1 MSEYDQTVERNQEEG
16 SIGIG
21 AMIVFI
27 ALILVAAVASTIII
41 KTAEELQQNA
51 ESTSDDTRK
60 EISGKI
66 SIINMI
72 VNGTDGTDLDSVIV
86 TAKVAS
92 GSTDVLVNNI
102 DFMVTCG
109 DATSFG
115 IVTGNLGTDAPW
127 GQAIAGIDGANLA
140 GADAPVRDGDD
151 GDATNDDDGDGK
163 WTQSNAETLA
173 GVAYEASDELTA
185 GTVFKFDIN
194 LEKDYLGFGNGEK
207 DANND
212 DADDDPTTEATVT
225 ITPTTAMDA
234 ADYNQGPCSTLSG
247 VGETLQLK
255 MIVDGGGTTVSE
267 LQIDSVVSGK
277 AVI

>member
-127 GQAIAGIDGANLA
+127 GQAIAGADGSNLA

-163 WTQSNAETLA
+163 WTQPNAETLA

>member
-1 MSEYDQTVERNQEEG
+1 MSEYNQTVERNQEEG

-72 VNGTDGTDLDSVIV
+72 VNGSDGTDINSVIV

-102 DFMVTCG
+102 DYMVTCG
-109 DATSFG
+109 DTTSFG
-115 IVTGNLGTDAPW
+115 IVTGNLGTESPW
-127 GQAIAGIDGANLA
+127 GQVIAGTAGTNVA
-140 GADAPVRDGDD
+140 GADGDP
-151 GDATNDDDGDGK
+151 ATGADNGAGT
-163 WTQSNAETLA
+163 WSQPNAETLA
-173 GVAYEASDELTA
+173 GAAFTASQELTA
-185 GTVFKFDIN
+185 GTVFKFDIDLDRN
-194 LEKDYLGFGNGEK
+194 YLG
-207 DANND
+207 
-212 DADDDPTTEATVT
+212 
-225 ITPTTAMDA
+225 TAA
-234 ADYNQGPCSTLSG
+234 AGPCATLSG

-255 MIVDGGGTTVSE
+255 MIVDGGGTTISE
-267 LQIDSVVSGK
+267 LSIDSVVSGK
-277 AVI
+277 AVV

>member
-1 MSEYDQTVERNQEEG
+1 MSEYNQTVERNQEEG

-72 VNGTDGTDLDSVIV
+72 VNGSDGTDLNSVIV

-102 DFMVTCG
+102 DYMVTCG
-109 DATSFG
+109 DTASFG
-115 IVTGNLGTDAPW
+115 IVTGNLGTESPW
-127 GQAIAGIDGANLA
+127 GQVIAGTAGTNVDGLDGVN
-140 GADAPVRDGDD
+140 GNGDD
-151 GDATNDDDGDGK
+151 GAGT
-163 WTQSNAETLA
+163 WSQPNAETLA
-173 GVAYEASDELTA
+173 GAAFTASQELTA
-185 GTVFKFDIN
+185 GTVFKFDIDLDRN
-194 LEKDYLGFGNGEK
+194 YLG
-207 DANND
+207 
-212 DADDDPTTEATVT
+212 
-225 ITPTTAMDA
+225 TAA
-234 ADYNQGPCSTLSG
+234 AGPCATLSG

-255 MIVDGGGTTVSE
+255 MIVDGGGTTISE
-267 LQIDSVVSGK
+267 LSIDSVVSGK
-277 AVI
+277 AVV

>member
-72 VNGTDGTDLDSVIV
+72 VNGSDGTDIDSVIV

-102 DFMVTCG
+102 DFMVSCG
-109 DATSFG
+109 DTATFG
-115 IVTGNLGTDAPW
+115 IVTGNLGTESPW
-127 GQAIAGIDGANLA
+127 GQVIAGIAGTNVK
-140 GADAPVRDGDD
+140 GADQ
-151 GDATNDDDGDGK
+151 DAGTAADNGDGT
-163 WTQSNAETLA
+163 WSQPNAETLSGA
-173 GVAYEASDELTA
+173 AFSASEELTA

-194 LEKDYLGFGNGEK
+194 LDKNYLGV
-207 DANND
+207 A
-212 DADDDPTTEATVT
+212 AT
-225 ITPTTAMDA
+225 
-234 ADYNQGPCSTLSG
+234 GPCENNAG

-255 MIVDGGGTTVSE
+255 MIVDGGGTTISE
-267 LQIDSVVSGK
+267 LSIDSVVSGK
-277 AVI
+277 AVV

>member
-1 MSEYDQTVERNQEEG
+1 MSEYNQTVERNQEEG

-72 VNGTDGTDLDSVIV
+72 VNGSDGTDINSVIV

-92 GSTDVLVNNI
+92 GSTDVLVSNI
-102 DFMVTCG
+102 DFMVSCG
-109 DATSFG
+109 DTASFG
-115 IVTGNLGTDAPW
+115 IVTGNLGTESPW
-127 GQAIAGIDGANLA
+127 GQVIAGTAGTNVK
-140 GADAPVRDGDD
+140 GADGDVGEAAD
-151 GDATNDDDGDGK
+151 NGAGT
-163 WTQSNAETLA
+163 WSEPNAETLSGDA
-173 GVAYEASDELTA
+173 FTANQELTA
-185 GTVFKFDIN
+185 GTVFKFDIDLDKN
-194 LEKDYLGFGNGEK
+194 YLG
-207 DANND
+207 
-212 DADDDPTTEATVT
+212 
-225 ITPTTAMDA
+225 TAGA
-234 ADYNQGPCSTLSG
+234 GPCATLSG

-255 MIVDGGGTTVSE
+255 MIVDGGGTTISE
-267 LQIDSVVSGK
+267 LNIDSVVSGK
-277 AVI
+277 AVV

>member
-1 MSEYDQTVERNQEEG
+1 MSEYNQTVERNQEEG

-72 VNGTDGTDLDSVIV
+72 VNGSDGTDINSVIV

-102 DFMVTCG
+102 DFMITCG
-109 DATSFG
+109 DTTSFG
-115 IVTGNLGTDAPW
+115 IVTGNLGTESPW
-127 GQAIAGIDGANLA
+127 GQVIAGTAGTNVDGLDGVN
-140 GADAPVRDGDD
+140 GNGDD
-151 GDATNDDDGDGK
+151 GAGT
-163 WTQSNAETLA
+163 WSQPNAETLA
-173 GVAYEASDELTA
+173 GAAFTASQELTA
-185 GTVFKFDIN
+185 GTVFKFDIDLDRN
-194 LEKDYLGFGNGEK
+194 YLG
-207 DANND
+207 
-212 DADDDPTTEATVT
+212 
-225 ITPTTAMDA
+225 TAA
-234 ADYNQGPCSTLSG
+234 AGPCATLSG

-255 MIVDGGGTTVSE
+255 MIVDGGGTTISE
-267 LQIDSVVSGK
+267 LSIDSVVSGK
-277 AVI
+277 AVV

>member
-1 MSEYDQTVERNQEEG
+1 MSEYNQTVERNQEEG

-72 VNGTDGTDLDSVIV
+72 VNGSDGTDINSVIV

-102 DFMVTCG
+102 DYMVTCG
-109 DATSFG
+109 DTASFG
-115 IVTGNLGTDAPW
+115 IVTGNLGTESPW
-127 GQAIAGIDGANLA
+127 GQVIAGTAGTNVA
-140 GADAPVRDGDD
+140 GADGDP
-151 GDATNDDDGDGK
+151 ATGADNGAGT
-163 WTQSNAETLA
+163 WSQPNAETLA
-173 GVAYEASDELTA
+173 GAAFTASQELTA
-185 GTVFKFDIN
+185 GTVFKFDIDLDKN
-194 LEKDYLGFGNGEK
+194 YLG
-207 DANND
+207 
-212 DADDDPTTEATVT
+212 
-225 ITPTTAMDA
+225 TAA
-234 ADYNQGPCSTLSG
+234 AGPCATLSG

-255 MIVDGGGTTVSE
+255 MIVDGGGTTISE
-267 LQIDSVVSGK
+267 LSIDSVVSGK
-277 AVI
+277 AVV

>member
-1 MSEYDQTVERNQEEG
+1 MSEYNQTVERNRDEG

-72 VNGTDGTDLDSVIV
+72 VNGSDGTDINSVIV

-102 DFMVTCG
+102 DYMVTCG
-109 DATSFG
+109 DTASFG
-115 IVTGNLGTDAPW
+115 IVTGNLGTESPW
-127 GQAIAGIDGANLA
+127 GQVIAGTAGTNVA
-140 GADAPVRDGDD
+140 GADGDP
-151 GDATNDDDGDGK
+151 ATGADNGAGT
-163 WTQSNAETLA
+163 WSQPNAETLA
-173 GVAYEASDELTA
+173 GAAFTASQELTA
-185 GTVFKFDIN
+185 GTVFKFDIDLDKN
-194 LEKDYLGFGNGEK
+194 YLG
-207 DANND
+207 
-212 DADDDPTTEATVT
+212 
-225 ITPTTAMDA
+225 TAA
-234 ADYNQGPCSTLSG
+234 AGPCATLSG

-255 MIVDGGGTTVSE
+255 MIVDGGGTTISE
-267 LQIDSVVSGK
+267 LSIDSVVSGK
-277 AVI
+277 AVV

>member
-1 MSEYDQTVERNQEEG
+1 MSEYNQTVERNQEEG

-72 VNGTDGTDLDSVIV
+72 VNGSDGTDINSVIV

-102 DFMVTCG
+102 DFMVSCG
-109 DATSFG
+109 DTSNFG
-115 IVTGNLGTDAPW
+115 IVTGNLGTESPW
-127 GQAIAGIDGANLA
+127 GQGIAGTAGTNVKGA
-140 GADAPVRDGDD
+140 D
-151 GDATNDDDGDGK
+151 GDAGTAGDNGAGT
-163 WTQSNAETLA
+163 WSEPNAETLA
-173 GVAYEASDELTA
+173 GVAYAAADELTA
-185 GTVFKFDIN
+185 GTVFKFDIDLDKN
-194 LEKDYLGFGNGEK
+194 YLG
-207 DANND
+207 
-212 DADDDPTTEATVT
+212 
-225 ITPTTAMDA
+225 TAA
-234 ADYNQGPCSTLSG
+234 AGPCATLAG

-255 MIVDGGGTTVSE
+255 MIVDGGGTTISE
-267 LQIDSVVSGK
+267 LNIDSVVSGK
-277 AVI
+277 AVV

>member
-1 MSEYDQTVERNQEEG
+1 MSEYNQTVERNQEEG

-72 VNGTDGTDLDSVIV
+72 VNGSDGTDINSVIV

-102 DFMVTCG
+102 DFMVSCG
-109 DATSFG
+109 DTSNFG
-115 IVTGNLGTDAPW
+115 IVTGNLGTESPW
-127 GQAIAGIDGANLA
+127 GQVIAGTAGTNVKGADGNLA
-140 GADAPVRDGDD
+140 TAGDNGAGTWSEP
-151 GDATNDDDGDGK
+151 
-163 WTQSNAETLA
+163 NAETLA
-173 GVAYEASDELTA
+173 GVAYAAADELTA
-185 GTVFKFDIN
+185 GTVFKFDIDLDKN
-194 LEKDYLGFGNGEK
+194 YLG
-207 DANND
+207 
-212 DADDDPTTEATVT
+212 
-225 ITPTTAMDA
+225 TAA
-234 ADYNQGPCSTLSG
+234 AGPCASLAG

-255 MIVDGGGTTVSE
+255 MIVDGGGTTISE
-267 LQIDSVVSGK
+267 LNIDSVVSGK
-277 AVI
+277 AVV

>member
-163 WTQSNAETLA
+163 WTQPNAETLA

-234 ADYNQGPCSTLSG
+234 ADYNQGPCSSLSG